1 MAFNRWKQRENS
13 IFSAQDLLFL
23 ARWVTWNWP
32 ETKDK
37 KREREDRTGSG
48 SFVSLFGFFSS
59 KKKSISPN
67 LISHL
72 SNKKLDF
79 RINRFNFENERL
91 GAFDL
96 ILIKYLND
104 YEFKFILRRL
114 MTNGST
120 FWKNLAD

>member
-48 SFVSLFGFFSS
+48 SFVFLFGFFSS

-96 ILIKYLND
+96 IIIKYLND
-104 YEFKFILRRL
+104 YKF
-114 MTNGST
+114 
-120 FWKNLAD
+120 

>member
-1 MAFNRWKQRENS
+1 MENVVKIKWLS
-13 IFSAQDLLFL
+13 TDGSSGKIQFSAHKIYCFWPGELPEIDLKLK
-23 ARWVTWNWP
+23 T
-32 ETKDK
+32 
-37 KREREDRTGSG
+37 KRERERTGSG
-48 SFVSLFGFFSS
+48 SFVFLFGFFSS

-96 ILIKYLND
+96 IIIKYLND
-104 YEFKFILRRL
+104 YEI
-114 MTNGST
+114 
-120 FWKNLAD
+120 